1 MGNRKNKTKLGL
13 VLRCIRIAQ
22 EKVVKDVAQGVDVSS
37 TYITEVENGNKTP
50 SYDMLKKFAKYFE
63 FPASKIIQIE
73 ENAIE
78 EDLEYANILL
88 LCVEYE
94 CGKNKNNN
102 LEDGL
107 SK

>member
-13 VLRCIRIAQ
+13 ILRCIRIAQ
-22 EKVVKDVAQGVDVSS
+22 EKSVKDVALGMDVSS

-50 SYDMLKKFAKYFE
+50 SYDMLKQFAKYFE
-63 FPASKIIQIE
+63 FPASKIIEIE
-73 ENAIE
+73 ENAIA
-78 EDLEYANILL
+78 EDLQYPKVLL

-94 CGKNKNNN
+94 CMKNKNNN
-102 LEDGL
+102 LEESL